1 MRDTGEIAADRLSID
16 GERWA
21 QTLDPALR
29 RIHQALGLAGGL
41 RLRAELHNLLVYG
54 PGQFF
59 VSHQD
64 SEKADGM
71 VRTLVVS
78 LPSSFSGGEFVVEH
92 HDDELRVQAPARQ
105 LGFVAFY
112 ADCRHA
118 VRPVERGHRVVLTYN
133 LMLEGEVVAEI
144 AEAGSAALAAAV
156 GAFFEAPLAPRWSG
170 DTRRS
175 LPDRLVYL
183 LDHQ

>member
-29 RIHQALGLAGGL
+29 RIHQALGLAGGQ

-71 VRTLVVS
+71 VGTLVVS

-92 HDDELRVQAPARQ
+92 HDDELSVQAPARQ

-112 ADCRHA
+112 AD
-118 VRPVERGHRVVLTYN
+118 
-133 LMLEGEVVAEI
+133 
-144 AEAGSAALAAAV
+144 
-156 GAFFEAPLAPRWSG
+156 
-170 DTRRS
+170 
-175 LPDRLVYL
+175 
-183 LDHQ
+183 